1 MNTGADT
8 TYVYRHN
15 ASKDDL
21 VVFTQIQKAPDS
33 SKYPHASRWYNH
45 INNKLQ
51 DRSVSCKLYDSKLE
65 ALNTC

>member
-1 MNTGADT
+1 MLGLIRRTM
-8 TYVYRHN
+8 YRHN

-45 INNKLQ
+45 INNRLQ
-51 DRSVSCKLYDSKLE
+51 DRSVSQNGMTAIRKPSILAD
-65 ALNTC
+65 